1 MRYGMPYKGSKNSIA
16 AEIISV
22 LPPAKHFYDIFGG
35 GGAMTHAAALSG
47 KYQYIHYNELNP
59 LICEGFKMAVN
70 GEFKSERRWIS
81 REYFHAH
88 KSDDPYVAICWS
100 FGNNLR
106 DYLYSKELEPIKKA
120 VHYARIYNSYC
131 LLHELGIAEPSRAE
145 PSRAEP
151 SRAEPS
157 RAEPSRAEPS
167 RAEHIER
174 LIRLRELGEIPGD
187 GVRLQH
193 ICSRNRLLTLQ
204 EFTGNN
210 IIITCGDYRDLEFDN
225 DAVIY
230 ADPPYRGTSRYGT
243 EFDSDAFIA
252 WAETQK
258 PPVYVS
264 EADYIDRWDI
274 VWSKQKQELMCI
286 GGNKKRTE
294 ILYRVVKNEGNI

>member
-16 AEIISV
+16 AEIISI
-22 LPPAKHFYDIFGG
+22 LPPAKHFYDIFDG

-59 LICEGFKMAVN
+59 LICKGFKMAIN
-70 GEFKSERRWIS
+70 GEFKNERRWIS
-81 REYFHAH
+81 REYFNAH
-88 KSDDPYVAICWS
+88 KGDDPYVAICWS

-106 DYLYSKELEPIKKA
+106 NYLYSKELEPIKKA

-151 SRAEPS
+151 SRAE
-157 RAEPSRAEPS
+157 
-167 RAEHIER
+167 HIER
-174 LIRLRELGEIPGD
+174 LIRLREIGEVPGD
-187 GVRLQH
+187 GVRLQAIEH
-193 ICSRNRLLTLQ
+193 RDRLLTLQ

-210 IIITCGDYRDLEFDN
+210 IIITCGDYRDLDFED

-230 ADPPYRGTSRYGT
+230 ADPPYRGTDQYGA
-243 EFDSDAFIA
+243 EFDSDAFIF
-252 WAETQK
+252 WAEEQK

-264 EADYIDRWDI
+264 ETDYIDRGDI

-294 ILYRVVKNEGNI
+294 ILYKVVKNESSI

>member
-1 MRYGMPYKGSKNSIA
+1 MPYKGSKNSIA
-16 AEIISV
+16 AEIISI

-59 LICEGFKMAVN
+59 LICKGFKMAIN
-70 GEFKSERRWIS
+70 GEFKNERRWIS

-88 KSDDPYVAICWS
+88 KGDDPYVAICWS

-106 DYLYSKELEPIKKA
+106 SYLYSKELEPIKKA

-131 LLHELGIAEPSRAE
+131 LLHELSL
-145 PSRAEP
+145 
-151 SRAEPS
+151 
-157 RAEPSRAEPS
+157 AEPS

-174 LIRLRELGEIPGD
+174 LIRSREMGEVPGE
-187 GVRLQH
+187 GIRLQA
-193 ICSRNRLLTLQ
+193 IGSRNRLLTLQ

-210 IIITCGDYRDLEFDN
+210 IIITCGDYRDLEFES

-230 ADPPYRGTSRYGT
+230 ADPPYRGTDPYGT
-243 EFDSDAFIA
+243 EFDNDAFIA
-252 WAETQK
+252 WAEKQK

-286 GGNKKRTE
+286 GGGKKRTE
-294 ILYRVVKNEGNI
+294 ILYKVVKNEGSI

>member
-1 MRYGMPYKGSKNSIA
+1 MPYKGSKNSIA
-16 AEIISV
+16 AEIIGI

-59 LICEGFKMAVN
+59 LICKGFKMAIN
-70 GEFKSERRWIS
+70 GEFKNERRWIS
-81 REYFHAH
+81 REYFNAH
-88 KSDDPYVAICWS
+88 KGDDPYVAICWS

-106 DYLYSKELEPIKKA
+106 SYLYSKELEPIKKA

-157 RAEPSRAEPS
+157 RAEPSRAE
-167 RAEHIER
+167 HIER
-174 LIRLRELGEIPGD
+174 LIRLREIGEVPGD
-187 GVRLQH
+187 GVRLQA
-193 ICSRNRLLTLQ
+193 IESRNRLQTLQ

-210 IIITCGDYRDLEFDN
+210 IIITRGDYRDLEFES

-230 ADPPYRGTSRYGT
+230 ADPPYRGTNPYGA

-252 WAETQK
+252 WAEEQK

-274 VWSKQKQELMCI
+274 VWSKQKQELMCKS
-286 GGNKKRTE
+286 GSKKRTE
-294 ILYRVVKNEGNI
+294 ILYRVVKNEGSI

>member
-47 KYQYIHYNELNP
+47 KYKYIHYNELNP
-59 LICEGFKMAVN
+59 LICKGLKMAVN
-70 GEFKSERRWIS
+70 GEFKNERRWIS

-88 KSDDPYVAICWS
+88 KGDDPYVAICWS

-131 LLHELGIAEPSRAE
+131 LLHELGL
-145 PSRAEP
+145 
-151 SRAEPS
+151 
-157 RAEPSRAEPS
+157 AEPS

-174 LIRLRELGEIPGD
+174 LIRLREIGEVPGD
-187 GVRLQH
+187 GVSLQH
-193 ICSRNRLLTLQ
+193 IFSRNRLLTLQ

-210 IIITCGDYRDLEFDN
+210 IIITCGDYRDLEFES

-230 ADPPYRGTSRYGT
+230 ADPPYRGTEQYGA
-243 EFDSDAFIA
+243 EFDSDAFIT
-252 WAETQK
+252 WAEKQK

-274 VWSKQKQELMCI
+274 VWSKQKQELMCV
-286 GGNKKRTE
+286 GGHKKRTE
-294 ILYRVVKNEGNI
+294 ILYKVVKNEGCRVLG

>member
-16 AEIISV
+16 AEIISI

-59 LICEGFKMAVN
+59 LICKGFKMAVN
-70 GEFKSERRWIS
+70 GEFKNERRWIS
-81 REYFHAH
+81 REYFNAH
-88 KSDDPYVAICWS
+88 KGDDPYVAICWS

-106 DYLYSKELEPIKKA
+106 SYLYSKELEPIKKA

-145 PSRAEP
+145 
-151 SRAEPS
+151 
-157 RAEPSRAEPS
+157 
-167 RAEHIER
+167 HIER
-174 LIRLRELGEIPGD
+174 LIRLREIGEVPGD
-187 GVRLQH
+187 GVKLQH
-193 ICSRNRLLTLQ
+193 IPAQDRLLALQ

-210 IIITCGDYRDLEFDN
+210 IIITSGDYRDLEFEN

-230 ADPPYRGTSRYGT
+230 ADPPYRGTERYGA
-243 EFDSDAFIA
+243 EFDSDAFIT
-252 WAETQK
+252 WAEKQK

-274 VWSKQKQELMCI
+274 VWSKQKQELMRI
-286 GGNKKRTE
+286 GGGKKRTE
-294 ILYRVVKNEGNI
+294 ILYKVVKK

>member
-16 AEIISV
+16 AEIISI

-59 LICEGFKMAVN
+59 LICKGFKMAVN
-70 GEFKSERRWIS
+70 GEFKNERRWIS
-81 REYFHAH
+81 REYFQAH
-88 KSDDPYVAICWS
+88 KGDDPYVAICWS

-106 DYLYSKELEPIKKA
+106 NYLDSKELEPLKKA

-157 RAEPSRAEPS
+157 RAE
-167 RAEHIER
+167 HIER
-174 LIRLRELGEIPGD
+174 LIRLREIGEVPGD
-187 GVRLQH
+187 GVRLQA
-193 ICSRNRLLTLQ
+193 IESRDRLLTLQ

-210 IIITCGDYRDLEFDN
+210 IIITCGDYRDLDFED

-230 ADPPYRGTSRYGT
+230 ADPPYRGTDQYGA
-243 EFDSDAFIA
+243 EFDSDAFIV
-252 WAETQK
+252 WAEEQK
-258 PPVYVS
+258 PPMYVS

-274 VWSKQKQELMCI
+274 VWSKQKQELMCV
-286 GGNKKRTE
+286 GGHKKRTE
-294 ILYRVVKNEGNI
+294 ILYKVVKNEGSI

>member
-59 LICEGFKMAVN
+59 LICKGFKMAIN
-70 GEFKSERRWIS
+70 GEFKNERRWIS
-81 REYFHAH
+81 REYFNAH
-88 KSDDPYVAICWS
+88 KGDDPYVAICWS

-106 DYLYSKELEPIKKA
+106 NYLYSKELEPIKKA

-131 LLHELGIAEPSRAE
+131 LLHELGLV
-145 PSRAEP
+145 
-151 SRAEPS
+151 
-157 RAEPSRAEPS
+157 EPSRAEPS
-167 RAEHIER
+167 RAEHIEW
-174 LIRLRELGEIPGD
+174 LIRLREIGEVPGD
-187 GVRLQH
+187 GVRLQA
-193 ICSRNRLLTLQ
+193 IEARNRLLALQ

-210 IIITCGDYRDLEFDN
+210 ITITCGDYRDLEFES

-230 ADPPYRGTSRYGT
+230 ADPPYRGTNQYGA
-243 EFDSDAFIA
+243 EFDSDAFIT
-252 WAETQK
+252 WAEEQK

-274 VWSKQKQELMCI
+274 VWSKQKQELMRV
-286 GGNKKRTE
+286 GGHKKRTE
-294 ILYRVVKNEGNI
+294 ILYKVVKK

>member
-16 AEIISV
+16 AEVISI

-59 LICEGFKMAVN
+59 LICKGFKMAVN
-70 GEFKSERRWIS
+70 GEFKNERRWIS
-81 REYFHAH
+81 REYFQTH
-88 KSDDPYVAICWS
+88 KGDDPYVAICWS

-106 DYLYSKELEPIKKA
+106 NYLYSKELEPIKKA

-157 RAEPSRAEPS
+157 RAE
-167 RAEHIER
+167 HIER
-174 LIRLRELGEIPGD
+174 LIRLREIGEVPGD
-187 GVRLQH
+187 GVRLQA
-193 ICSRNRLLTLQ
+193 IESRDRLLTLQ

-210 IIITCGDYRDLEFDN
+210 IIITCGDYRDLDFES

-230 ADPPYRGTSRYGT
+230 ADPPYRGTDQYGA
-243 EFDSDAFIA
+243 EFDSDAFIV
-252 WAETQK
+252 WAEEQK
-258 PPVYVS
+258 PPMYVS

-274 VWSKQKQELMCI
+274 VWSKQKQELMCV
-286 GGNKKRTE
+286 GGHKKRTE
-294 ILYRVVKNEGNI
+294 ILYKVVKNEGSI